1 MTMNDTI
8 SDMLTR
14 IRNALLARKSE
25 VSLPHSNF
33 KLSLAKVLE
42 TEGWIKKVEVS
53 EDGGFKN
60 LMLQLK
66 YDASGQPTI
75 SGIKRVSKPGQ
86 RIYASRENLPRV
98 MGSMG
103 TTVVSTSKG
112 LMTDK
117 EARKAKVGGEI
128 VCQIW

>member
-1 MTMNDTI
+1 MNDTI

-14 IRNALLARKSE
+14 IRNAILARKSE
-25 VSLPHSNF
+25 VALPHSNF
-33 KLSLAKVLE
+33 KFNLAKVLE
-42 TEGWIKKVEVS
+42 AEGWIKKAEVK

-60 LMLQLK
+60 LLLQLK
-66 YDASGQPTI
+66 YDAAGQPAI

-86 RIYASRENLPRV
+86 RIYATRDNLPRV
-98 MGSMG
+98 MGNLG

-117 EARKAKVGGEI
+117 DARKAKVGGEI
-128 VCQIW
+128 VCQVW